1 MHQSEAGNHAV
12 NASNITQPLMMGC
25 MHRQFNITF
34 VANLSKQQ
42 AHVNSTFHDNR
53 LAVPLCKII
62 IIKCDLR

>member
-1 MHQSEAGNHAV
+1 
-12 NASNITQPLMMGC
+12 MGC

-62 IIKCDLR
+62 IIKCDLRWHWRCNVCPGAGWRL